1 MTTGAADASRQV
13 LGRGSLYTLGTAGPI
28 LAGALVTPAITR
40 ALDRPEYGVVASCIV
55 VIQVVMVVAALGMPS
70 VITRH
75 GLLER
80 SAIPGAKALLLKGS
94 LATVAVVAVVAAL
107 SPLWSDPVLH
117 IPWRPAVATAVAAAA
132 ALGVVE
138 CCLSLLR
145 VLDRPLQFVLVSAV
159 GTLGGPLIGL
169 VLVHTGDSPPAGRYV
184 AGLAVGYVVA
194 AALGL
199 TLGLRGERPHAEPD
213 DYRQALRTGLPVVPH
228 QVSLFLAGAGLAV
241 VANHAFGVVDGGRL
255 SVALLV
261 GSAAGVVTSALNNS
275 WAPVIYGTAEADR
288 GPVLERTGRD
298 LAALTALA
306 GGGVASLAP
315 WLLRIAAP
323 STFDPDQL
331 VPAVAITAAGSVITV
346 AYLANVH
353 LVFASGRSTGLAL
366 VTPLSVLLGFIVA
379 AVGAGSG
386 HLVLVALGFP
396 TTYAA
401 LALGTSLLR
410 RRVSPTSWRELRLGP
425 PIGLGLALCAVGA
438 VLPTDGAASASR
450 AVLAVVLLAGA
461 ALVARRVI
469 RR

>member
-1 MTTGAADASRQV
+1 M

-28 LAGALVTPAITR
+28 LAGAIVTPAITR
-40 ALDRPEYGVVASCIV
+40 AVDRSAYGVIASCIV
-55 VIQVVMVVAALGMPS
+55 VVQVVMVVAALGLPS

-80 SAIPGAKALLLKGS
+80 SAVPGAKALLLRGAVTT
-94 LATVAVVAVVAAL
+94 LLVAAVVGLL
-107 SPLWSDPVLH
+107 SPVWSKPLLH
-117 IPWRPAVATAVAAAA
+117 IDWRPAVAIAVAASA
-132 ALGVVE
+132 ALAVVE
-138 CCLSLLR
+138 SCLSLLR
-145 VLDRPLQFVLVSAV
+145 VLDRPLQFVLVSGV

-169 VLVHTGDSPPAGRYV
+169 ALVHTGTSSAGRYV
-184 AGLAVGYVVA
+184 FGLAVGYVLA

-199 TLGLRGERPHAEPD
+199 VLGLRGERPRREPN
-213 DYRQALRTGLPVVPH
+213 DYRRALRLGLPVVPH

-275 WAPVIYGTAEADR
+275 WAPVVYGTAEADR
-288 GPVLERTGRD
+288 GPVLERTARD

-306 GGGVASLAP
+306 AGGVATLAP

-331 VPAVAITAAGSVITV
+331 VPAVAITAAGSVLTV

-353 LVFASGRSTGLAL
+353 LVFASGHSTGLA
-366 VTPLSVLLGFIVA
+366 VATPVSVLLGFA
-379 AVGAGSG
+379 AAAAGAATGR
-386 HLVLVALGFP
+386 LTLVAVGFP
-396 TTYAA
+396 TTYVA
-401 LALGTSLLR
+401 LAIGVSVLR
-410 RRVSPTSWRELRLGP
+410 RRVSPTDWREGRVLP
-425 PIGLGLALCAVGA
+425 PITLGLALCLVGGLLSTSGPGLAV
-438 VLPTDGAASASR
+438 R
-450 AVLAVVLLAGA
+450 AVLAVLELAGA
-461 ALVARRVI
+461 ALVARRVV